1 MEKRVMSL
9 SRRAF
14 TKEFKEAAVR
24 RLELGASVAE
34 VTRACEVDPNVLHRW
49 RRELRNYGSKAFSG
63 NGKSRVEENR
73 IAELERKVGR
83 QAMEVDFL
91 RRCLQHVEEQRKLQA
106 LTTRGSSTRTSR
118 KK

>member
-1 MEKRVMSL
+1 MEKRVMGM
-9 SRRAF
+9 SRRQF

-34 VTRACEVDPNVLHRW
+34 VARACEVNPNVLHRW
-49 RRELRNYGSKAFSG
+49 KRELRGYGAKAFTG
-63 NGKSRVEENR
+63 NGKMRAEESRV
-73 IAELERKVGR
+73 AELERKVGR

-91 RRCLQHVEEQRKLQA
+91 RRCLQHAEEQRKLQA